1 MFFKAFLFL
10 FLTAI
15 FSESKV
21 KLEQV
26 ELEQFPMVHLNVSE
40 NKLKPIQGENI
51 SIGESKDGITKNIH
65 SFTILKKNQLRPV
78 KLFLSIQATEDSKK
92 LEYIK
97 QMSVLLIQSLSKDD
111 RVGIQV
117 FGNDTYFLNSNLTKQ
132 DAVSKIETISSSKGN
147 RIISSLNFLLSQIS
161 ENDLPNMILVFA
173 VDTPNKEDDK
183 ISTLV
188 ERARKQ
194 NQPIHLYSLEE
205 EKFLAIAEYTG
216 GEYFAF
222 DKNKSVTEIQ
232 SKLYDFRKSL
242 PVLEYKSSFSDSANL
257 FKKSKVD
264 LSLKIG
270 KSEIKSSYEITGYHF
285 IKSKFSNIEFFY
297 TFMFVVL
304 FICLV
309 ILYILS
315 EQIRRRN
322 LEEER
327 RLREEELLKNDLYY
341 HENLLNEDEDFSSF
355 ENYTSREDEEFE
367 EANFSNTL
375 YNYTPVTEKV
385 SSETSAATLPMD
397 DLNNSEKYDRGVL
410 IIKEGPNPGRQFTVN
425 KDEITIGNS
434 ASNDLVLFDNSV
446 SPMHA
451 KIKKVKNVF
460 VLFDTVSK
468 SGVILNGSKLL
479 RPKPLY
485 DFDEIKLG
493 KVTLLFRG
501 K

>member
-10 FLTAI
+10 FI
-15 FSESKV
+15 SSIYSESKV

-26 ELEQFPMVHLNVSE
+26 DLEQFPLVQLNVTE

-51 SIGESKDGITKNIH
+51 SIQETRDGITKNIH
-65 SFTILKKNQLRPV
+65 SFAILKKNQLRPI
-78 KLFLSIQATEDSKK
+78 KLFLSIQATDDTKK

-117 FGNDTYFLNSNLTKQ
+117 FGNDTYFLSSNLNKQ
-132 DAVSKIETISSSKGN
+132 EAISKLETISSAKGN
-147 RIISSLNFLLSQIS
+147 RIISSLNFLLSQTN
-161 ENDLPNMILVFA
+161 ENDLPNLILVFG
-173 VDTPNKEDDK
+173 VDTPTQDDEK

-188 ERARKQ
+188 EKSRKQ
-194 NQPIHLYSLEE
+194 NQPIHLYSVYD

-216 GEYFAF
+216 GEYYPF

-242 PVLEYKSSFSDSANL
+242 PVLEYKSSFSESANL
-257 FKKSKVD
+257 FKKTKID

-270 KSEIKSSYEITGYHF
+270 KSEIKSNYEISGYHF

-309 ILYILS
+309 ILYIVS
-315 EQIRRRN
+315 EQIRKRKRN
-322 LEEER
+322 EELK
-327 RLREEELLKNDLYY
+327 LREEELLKNDLYY
-341 HENLLNEDEDFSSF
+341 HENLLNDDEDFSSF
-355 ENYTSREDEEFE
+355 ENYSSKKEELIE
-367 EANFSNTL
+367 EQDFNNTL
-375 YNYTPVTEKV
+375 YNYNPISEKKTNDSTASHIAV
-385 SSETSAATLPMD
+385 D
-397 DLNNSEKYDRGVL
+397 VLNNSEKYDKGVL
-410 IIKEGPNPGRQFTVN
+410 IIKEGPNPGRQFTIN
-425 KDEITIGNS
+425 KDEVTIGNS
-434 ASNDLVLFDNSV
+434 ASNDLVLLDNSV

-460 VLFDTVSK
+460 VIFDTVSK
-468 SGVILNGSKLL
+468 VGVVLNGTKLL